1 VILAKNFLM
10 YRATCF
16 SILDYYVLPFCR
28 AQKEFKITIEIV
40 GKTNLYHLQRFL
52 LGKHRGIA
60 QEIIHVFDVI
70 LSDKLSRNHV
80 TGPRSF
86 LCTQI
91 GHQGYIGDGLDSWRG
106 YHQSLRLRKIGI
118 SLNTGTSVQLLL
130 ISFH

>member
-1 VILAKNFLM
+1 M

-70 LSDKLSRNHV
+70 LSDKLSRKYEI
-80 TGPRSF
+80 F
-86 LCTQI
+86 LI
-91 GHQGYIGDGLDSWRG
+91 
-106 YHQSLRLRKIGI
+106 
-118 SLNTGTSVQLLL
+118 
-130 ISFH
+130 